1 MNAGNQSYDNLASAD
16 ANPEN
21 AVISLEFILPPGVL
35 REGINVLAIE
45 VHQRS
50 SSSSDL
56 GIDAEVKG
64 TIANSGITLTQS
76 GVLKARLLS
85 PSSEWSALTEAFFTV
100 DGQPAS
106 AANTLIS
113 KIHYHPAPPSQVE
126 IDAGFTS
133 SSEFEFLEILNH
145 GSETISLTGVTIF
158 GGITFSFPP
167 DSAFELA
174 PGERVVVVENLA
186 AFELRYGAGIRVAG
200 QYSGKLSNDGEE
212 IIMNDSAGA
221 EIWRFTFNDAGAW
234 PDSPDGGGTALTLID
249 QGSPLS
255 NAALSSPASWRPSA
269 SAGGSPGIDDRI
281 SFASWISAQPDSD
294 PLADPDGDGIN
305 QLIAFATGALD
316 STEAHAYLPILSIET
331 VDVGG
336 VEDAYPVFSVR
347 LLAGSQG
354 IVSTVI
360 GSGDLSSWASSDL
373 VLSSNTDNG
382 DGTYTLRYRS
392 AVPIDPAASP
402 RQFYQLSVSVTP

>member
-1 MNAGNQSYDNLASAD
+1 
-16 ANPEN
+16 
-21 AVISLEFILPPGVL
+21 
-35 REGINVLAIE
+35 
-45 VHQRS
+45 
-50 SSSSDL
+50 
-56 GIDAEVKG
+56 
-64 TIANSGITLTQS
+64 
-76 GVLKARLLS
+76 
-85 PSSEWSALTEAFFTV
+85 
-100 DGQPAS
+100 
-106 AANTLIS
+106 
-113 KIHYHPAPPSQVE
+113 
-126 IDAGFTS
+126 
-133 SSEFEFLEILNH
+133 
-145 GSETISLTGVTIF
+145 
-158 GGITFSFPP
+158 
-167 DSAFELA
+167 
-174 PGERVVVVENLA
+174 VVENLA